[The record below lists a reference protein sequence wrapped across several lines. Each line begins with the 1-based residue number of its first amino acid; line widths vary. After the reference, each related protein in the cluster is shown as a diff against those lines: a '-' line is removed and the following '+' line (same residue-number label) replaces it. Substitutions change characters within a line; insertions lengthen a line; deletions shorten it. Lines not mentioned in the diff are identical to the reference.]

1 MSWIVNFVLPTPHAN
16 KVIEQVAIISKHHDC
31 KLEAMQ
37 CGREK
42 EAKLE
47 AQVK

>member
-1 MSWIVNFVLPTPHAN
+1 LFFRRRCHAN
-16 KVIEQVAIISKHHDC
+16 KVIEQIAIISKHHDFE
-31 KLEAMQ
+31 LEEMQ

-42 EAKLE
+42 EAKFE